1 MNLRRARD
9 YSIGLD
15 LGTGSVGWA
24 VTDAEG
30 NLYSFKGRPAMGSR
44 TFPNAEPASVARIP
58 RGQRRRYERRR
69 QRIELLQQFFMS
81 DMERVDPDFFTRL
94 NQSSLLAEDK
104 DESIASCAWPI
115 FNSSDFTEKDYHK
128 QFPTIYHLRAFLC
141 ESDEKADLRLVYL
154 ALHNIVKHRGNFL
167 YQDNPALSA
176 SDASVDEAVR
186 QLVDALA
193 EWCQNKDIE
202 LSCDAKR
209 IIEVF
214 GDASLRRAGKR
225 DQLKGLLGL
234 PADLAK
240 AMGKEL
246 ASAVLGYTANFS
258 KIFLLS
264 DAEHKFSLGNDEKV
278 EEFETICPNECTSL
292 FFALRTAYS
301 AYFLSGILRDANGKT
316 LSFCKKKEY
325 ERYHDDLALLKAL
338 VREYAPESYQ
348 SFFGGERL
356 VVNGRM
362 TKRYDPTKAKGY
374 TKYDL
379 VHSAGSYDELAKD
392 VKKLLGSLAAD
403 DPRYQQ
409 MMQAFDEERFLRR
422 LKTSDNGS
430 IPYQL
435 HLEEL
440 RAIITRQG
448 EFYPFLKEE
457 SKKIESLVSFRIPY
471 YVGPL
476 TTKNAAVDAHGN
488 KRFAWSE
495 RKPGMESAKVRP
507 WNWDDVIDRGKSAE
521 NFIVRMTG
529 TCTYLQDE
537 KVLPRCSLLYE
548 EFCVLNELNG
558 AHWSADGDHECP
570 FDTSDRRGIVQDLFC
585 GKRRVS
591 YKQVEDW
598 LRQHG
603 NRRARVSGGQGESG
617 FESKMSSYIFF
628 SKDVLHVGRIDPA
641 DFPMIEEIILWNT
654 LFEDRDI
661 LKERIEEAYGDR
673 LNAEQIKT
681 ICKKRFTGWGRLS
694 RRLLTGIKA
703 QTDQGDL
710 SIMDILREG
719 DPNNDHRGK
728 AMVFMGI
735 LHSEDLGFQKKI
747 DQINQEKVSAGKVS
761 LEDLP
766 GSPALRRSINQAMR
780 VVDEIVSIAKCPP
793 SHIYLEVTRDE
804 DGARKGRRSTR
815 RYDAIKA
822 ALEKFKEESPTWFD
836 QDVFGE
842 FRRSRAEDLDERLS
856 LYFMQ
861 GGKSLYSATPLK
873 LELLHTNQYQV
884 DHIIPQSYIKDD
896 SFENKA
902 LVLAGENQ
910 RKSDALLI
918 DSSIRTAMAPYWRA
932 LHQAGLMG
940 DKKFNSLMCSSIS
953 DKRVRG
959 FIARQLV
966 ETSQIVKLA
975 GMMLQSNYPEADV
988 QPVKASLGHDLRV
1001 QAGFIKCREVNDFH
1015 HAHDALIACEVG
1027 RYINQCHPGIYDNP
1041 IGYARAVRE
1050 LVRKQNEEMR
1060 KYGRLP
1066 GSAGFIVGG
1075 FMRTHVD
1082 VDTGEVVWDAEE
1094 ELSRIR
1100 AYLDY
1105 SNVFVT
1111 RMPEE
1116 TSGALWNATIYS
1128 PHYGKTAPTLH
1139 IKQGLDVQR
1148 YGGYSSATFAYFTLY
1163 VAEKGKKRKAELL
1176 GIPISVARKI
1186 EGEPSKLD
1194 AFVAQ
1199 DAEAKKL
1206 KHPLII
1212 RARILKYAR
1221 FEMEGNQF
1229 YFAAQD
1235 AVYSA
1240 RQLVLKGDLY
1250 SVAAKA
1256 CDKHLN
1262 DSCISNEDLIRLY
1275 DELVHKGDLLCNKFG
1290 NVTDVLRAGRERYAG
1305 LSISEKRQLV
1315 CNVLA
1320 YYRSA
1325 TARVDISLVGGPKH
1339 AGNLGI
1345 AFVLNN
1351 PEAIVFVDQSVT
1363 GMFEK
1368 RTRVEL

>member
-1 MNLRRARD
+1 MNLRKARD

-24 VTDAEG
+24 VTDADG
-30 NLYSFKGRPAMGSR
+30 KLYSFKGRPTMGSR
-44 TFPNAEPASVARIP
+44 TFPNAEFASAARIP

-69 QRIELLQQFFMS
+69 QRIKLLQEFFMPG
-81 DMERVDPDFFTRL
+81 MEPIDPDFFTRL
-94 NQSSLLAEDK
+94 NQSSLLPEDK
-104 DESIASCAWPI
+104 DERIFSCARPI
-115 FNSSDFTEKDYHK
+115 FNNSDFTEKDYYK
-128 QFPTIYHLRAFLC
+128 NFPTIYHLRDFLC

-186 QLVDALA
+186 QLVDAFT
-193 EWCQNKDIE
+193 EWCQNREIE

-214 GDASLRRAGKR
+214 GDTLLRRADKR

-234 PADLAK
+234 PADLVK
-240 AMGKEL
+240 TMGKEL

-264 DAEHKFSLGNDEKV
+264 DVEHKFSLGNDEKV
-278 EEFETICPNECTSL
+278 AEFEMICPNECISL
-292 FFALRTAYS
+292 FSALRTAYS
-301 AYFLSGILRDANGKT
+301 AYLLSGILRDANGKT
-316 LSFCKKKEY
+316 LSFCKMKEY
-325 ERYHDDLALLKAL
+325 DRYRDDLALLKAL

-356 VVNGRM
+356 VINGKI

-379 VHSAGSYDELAKD
+379 VHSAGSYDELARD
-392 VKKLLGSLAAD
+392 VKKLLGPIAAD
-403 DPRYQQ
+403 DSRYQQ

-440 RAIITRQG
+440 RAIIARQG
-448 EFYPFLKEE
+448 EYYPFLKEE

-507 WNWDDVIDRGKSAE
+507 WNWDDVIDKGKSAE
-521 NFIVRMTG
+521 NFIMRMTG
-529 TCTYLQDE
+529 TCTYLQGE
-537 KVLPRCSLLYE
+537 KVLPKCSLLYE

-558 AHWSADGDHECP
+558 AHWSADGDHERR
-570 FDTSDRRGIVQDLFC
+570 FDASDRRGIVQDLFC
-585 GKRRVS
+585 SKKRVS

-603 NRRARVSGGQGESG
+603 NCRARVSGGQGESG

-628 SKDVLHVGRIDPA
+628 SKDVLHVDRIDPA
-641 DFPMIEEIILWNT
+641 DYPMIEEIILWNT

-661 LKERIEEAYGDR
+661 LKERIEEAYGDC

-694 RRLLTGIKA
+694 RRLLTGVKA
-703 QTDQGDL
+703 QTDQGEL

-719 DPNNDHRGK
+719 DPNNDHRGR
-728 AMVFMGI
+728 AMVFMEI
-735 LHSEDLGFQKKI
+735 LHSEDLGFQKEI
-747 DQINQEKVSAGKVS
+747 DAINQEKVSAGKVS

-780 VVDEIVSIAKCPP
+780 VVEEIVSIAKCPP
-793 SHIYLEVTRDE
+793 SHIYIEVTRDE
-804 DGARKGRRSTR
+804 DGARKGRRTTR
-815 RYDAIKA
+815 RYDAIKK
-822 ALEKFKEESPTWFD
+822 ALERFKEESPTWFD
-836 QDVFGE
+836 QGVFSE
-842 FRRSRAEDLDERLS
+842 FKRSSAEDLDERLS

-884 DHIIPQSYIKDD
+884 DHIIPQSYTTDN

-918 DSSIRTAMAPYWRA
+918 DSSIRIAMAPYWRA

-940 DKKFNSLMCSSIS
+940 DKKFNSLMCSLIS
-953 DKRVRG
+953 DERVRG

-966 ETSQIVKLA
+966 ETSQIVKLT
-975 GMMLQSNYPEADV
+975 GMMLQAKYPDADV
-988 QPVKASLGHDLRV
+988 RPVKASLGHDLRM

-1015 HAHDALIACEVG
+1015 HAHDALIACEMG

-1041 IGYARAVRE
+1041 IGYAHAVRK
-1050 LVRKQNEEMR
+1050 LVREQGEEMR

-1082 VDTGEVVWDAEE
+1082 DDTGEVLWDSQE

-1116 TSGALWNATIYS
+1116 TSGALWKANLAS
-1128 PHYGKTAPTLH
+1128 PYFGSAKGSIQA
-1139 IKQGLDVQR
+1139 KRGLDCEK
-1148 YGGYSSATFAYFTLY
+1148 YGGYPLDVSSYAYFVMY
-1163 VAEKGKKRKAELL
+1163 VYDNRRKKKSVRIE
-1176 GIPISVARKI
+1176 GILQVVARRI
-1186 EGEPSKLD
+1186 DAGELSLREYLISKLEKD
-1194 AFVAQ
+1194 GEVLLRIVR
-1199 DAEAKKL
+1199 KK
-1206 KHPLII
+1206 
-1212 RARILKYAR
+1212 ILKYQVIEDGANR
-1221 FEMEGNQF
+1221 FYLTGESEVRNVPQAFYSQKELSALLCDVAEMNEEVDRMLSSTYQRLRKWANQK
-1229 YFAAQD
+1229 APRIA
-1235 AVYSA
+1235 S
-1240 RQLVLKGDLY
+1240 VLKIAERESAFNNLLPAGKVEVLLKI
-1250 SVAAKA
+1250 SAVISGK
-1256 CDKHLN
+1256 DKGV
-1262 DSCISNEDLIRLY
+1262 D
-1275 DELVHKGDLLCNKFG
+1275 
-1290 NVTDVLRAGRERYAG
+1290 LRAIGGASNSGVIRYTPPRDG
-1305 LSISEKRQLV
+1305 EL
-1315 CNVLA
+1315 
-1320 YYRSA
+1320 
-1325 TARVDISLVGGPKH
+1325 
-1339 AGNLGI
+1339 
-1345 AFVLNN
+1345 
-1351 PEAIVFVDQSVT
+1351 VFVDQSVT

>member
-1 MNLRRARD
+1 MNLRKARD

-24 VTDAEG
+24 VTDADG
-30 NLYSFKGRPAMGSR
+30 KLYSFKGRPTMGSR
-44 TFPNAEPASVARIP
+44 TFPNAEFASAARIP

-69 QRIELLQQFFMS
+69 QRIKLLQEFFMPG
-81 DMERVDPDFFTRL
+81 MEPIDPDFFTRL
-94 NQSSLLAEDK
+94 NQSSLLPEDK
-104 DESIASCAWPI
+104 DERIFSCARPI
-115 FNSSDFTEKDYHK
+115 FNNSDFTEKDYYK
-128 QFPTIYHLRAFLC
+128 NFPTIYHLRAFLC

-167 YQDNPALSA
+167 YQDNPALNA

-186 QLVDALA
+186 QLVDAFT
-193 EWCQNKDIE
+193 EWCQNREIE

-214 GDASLRRAGKR
+214 GDTSLRRADKR

-234 PADLAK
+234 PADLVK
-240 AMGKEL
+240 TMGKEL

-264 DAEHKFSLGNDEKV
+264 DVEHKFSLGNDEKV
-278 EEFETICPNECTSL
+278 AEFEMICPNECISL
-292 FFALRTAYS
+292 FSALRTAYS
-301 AYFLSGILRDANGKT
+301 AYLLSGILRDANGKT

-325 ERYHDDLALLKAL
+325 DRYHDDLALLKSL
-338 VREYAPESYQ
+338 VWEYAPESYR

-356 VVNGRM
+356 VINGII

-379 VHSAGSYDELAKD
+379 VHSAGSYDELARD

-409 MMQAFDEERFLRR
+409 MMRAFDEERFLRR

-440 RAIITRQG
+440 RAIIARQG

-495 RKPGMESAKVRP
+495 RKPGMERAKVLP
-507 WNWDDVIDRGKSAE
+507 WNWDDVIDKGKSAE
-521 NFIVRMTG
+521 NFIMRMTG
-529 TCTYLQDE
+529 TCTYLQGE
-537 KVLPRCSLLYE
+537 KVLPKCSLLYE

-558 AHWSADGDHECP
+558 AHWSSDGDRESR
-570 FDTSDRRGIVQDLFC
+570 FDAHDRQGIVQDLFC
-585 GKRRVS
+585 RRRVS

-603 NRRARVSGGQGESG
+603 NLRAHVSGGQGESG

-628 SKDVLHVGRIDPA
+628 SKDVLHVDRIDPA
-641 DFPMIEEIILWNT
+641 DYPMIEEIILWNT

-694 RRLLTGIKA
+694 RRLLTGVKA
-703 QTDQGDL
+703 QTDQGEL

-719 DPNNDHRGK
+719 DPNNDHRGR
-728 AMVFMGI
+728 AMVFMEI
-735 LHSEDLGFQKKI
+735 LHSEDLGFQKEI
-747 DQINQEKVSAGKVS
+747 DAINQEKVSAGKVS

-780 VVDEIVSIAKCPP
+780 VVEEIVSIAKCPP
-793 SHIYLEVTRDE
+793 SHIYIEVTRDE
-804 DGARKGRRSTR
+804 DGARKGRRTTR
-815 RYDAIKA
+815 RYDAIKK

-836 QDVFGE
+836 QGVFSE
-842 FRRSRAEDLDERLS
+842 FKRSSAEDLDERLS

-884 DHIIPQSYIKDD
+884 DHIIPQSYTTDN

-918 DSSIRTAMAPYWRA
+918 DSSIRIAMAPYWRA

-940 DKKFNSLMCSSIS
+940 DKKFNSLMCSLIS
-953 DKRVRG
+953 DERVRG

-966 ETSQIVKLA
+966 ETSQIVKLT
-975 GMMLQSNYPEADV
+975 GMMLQAKYPDADV
-988 QPVKASLGHDLRV
+988 RPVKASLGHDLRM

-1015 HAHDALIACEVG
+1015 HAHDALIACEMG

-1041 IGYARAVRE
+1041 IGYAHAVRE
-1050 LVRKQNEEMR
+1050 LVRKQGKEMR

-1082 VDTGEVVWDAEE
+1082 DDTGEVLWDAQE

-1128 PHYGKTAPTLH
+1128 PHYGKTTPTLH
-1139 IKQGLDVQR
+1139 LKQGLDVQR

-1163 VAEKGKKRKAELL
+1163 VAEKGKRRKVELL
-1176 GIPISVARKI
+1176 GIPISVARKV
-1186 EGEPSKLD
+1186 ELEPSELD

-1199 DAEAKKL
+1199 DAEAKRL
-1206 KHPLII
+1206 KHPKII
-1212 RARILKYAR
+1212 RARILKYTR
-1221 FEMEGNQF
+1221 FEMGDNLF

-1240 RQLVLKGDLY
+1240 RQLVLKGDLHG
-1250 SVAAKA
+1250 VAAKA
-1256 CDKHLN
+1256 CDKRLD
-1262 DSCISNEDLIRLY
+1262 DSNMSNEDLIRLY
-1275 DELVHKGDLLCNKFG
+1275 DELVHKGDMLCNKFS
-1290 NVTDVLRAGRERYAG
+1290 NVTDALRAGRGRYVV
-1305 LSISEKRQLV
+1305 LPISEKRQLV
-1315 CNVLA
+1315 RNVLA

-1339 AGNLGI
+1339 AGKLGI

-1351 PEAIVFVDQSVT
+1351 PELIVFVDQSVT

>member
-30 NLYSFKGRPAMGSR
+30 KLYSFKGRPTMGSR

-69 QRIELLQQFFMS
+69 QRVNLLQEFFIPE
-81 DMERVDPDFFTRL
+81 MERVDPDFFTRL
-94 NQSSLLAEDK
+94 NQSNLLAEDK
-104 DESIASCAWPI
+104 DERIASCAWPI
-115 FNSSDFTEKDYHK
+115 FNSSDFTEKDYYK
-128 QFPTIYHLRAFLC
+128 KFPTIYHLRAFLC

-176 SDASVDEAVR
+176 SDASVDEAVW
-186 QLVDALA
+186 QLVDALT
-193 EWCQNKDIE
+193 EWCQNREIE
-202 LSCDAKR
+202 PSCDAKR

-214 GDASLRRAGKR
+214 GDESLRRADKR

-234 PADLAK
+234 PADLSK
-240 AMGKEL
+240 TMGKEL
-246 ASAVLGYTANFS
+246 ATAVLGYTANFS
-258 KIFLLS
+258 KIFLIS

-278 EEFETICPNECTSL
+278 EEFETICPDECRSL
-292 FFALRTAYS
+292 FSALRTVYS
-301 AYFLSGILRDANGKT
+301 AYLLSGILRDANGKT
-316 LSFCKKKEY
+316 LSFCKIKEY
-325 ERYHDDLALLKAL
+325 DRYHDDLALLKAL
-338 VREYAPESYQ
+338 VREYVPESYQ

-379 VHSAGSYDELAKD
+379 VHGADSYDELAKD

-403 DPRYQQ
+403 DLRYQK
-409 MMQAFDEERFLRR
+409 MMRAFDEERFLRR

-440 RAIITRQG
+440 RAIIARQG

-537 KVLPRCSLLYE
+537 KVLPKCSLLYE

-558 AHWSADGDHECP
+558 AHWSADGDYERR
-570 FDTSDRRGIVQDLFC
+570 FDASDRQGIVQDLFC
-585 GKRRVS
+585 KRRVS

-628 SKDVLHVGRIDPA
+628 SKDVLHIDRIDPA
-641 DFPMIEEIILWNT
+641 DYPMIEEIIFWNT

-661 LKERIEEAYGDR
+661 LKERIEEAYGNR
-673 LNAEQIKT
+673 LDTEQIKT

-694 RRLLTGIKA
+694 RRLLTEIKT

-728 AMVFMGI
+728 AMVFMEI
-735 LHSEDLGFQKKI
+735 LHSEDLGFQKEI
-747 DQINQEKVSAGKVS
+747 DRINQEKVSAGKVS

-836 QDVFGE
+836 QGVFGE
-842 FRRSRAEDLDERLS
+842 FKRSSAEDLDERLS

-918 DSSIRTAMAPYWRA
+918 DSSIRIAMAPYWRA

-940 DKKFNSLMCSSIS
+940 DKKFSSLMCSSIS

-1015 HAHDALIACEVG
+1015 HAHDALIACEMG

-1050 LVRKQNEEMR
+1050 LVRKQSEEMR

-1082 VDTGEVVWDAEE
+1082 VDTGEVLWDAEE

-1105 SNVFVT
+1105 PNVFVT

-1116 TSGALWNATIYS
+1116 TSGALWKANLVS
-1128 PHYGKTAPTLH
+1128 PHFGSAKGSIPA
-1139 IKQGLDVQR
+1139 KRRLDCEK
-1148 YGGYSSATFAYFTLY
+1148 YGGYPLDVSSYAYFVMY
-1163 VAEKGKKRKAELL
+1163 VYENRRKKKGVR
-1176 GIPISVARKI
+1176 I
-1186 EGEPSKLD
+1186 EGILQVVAQRIDAGELSLREYLISKLERD
-1194 AFVAQ
+1194 GEFLLRIVR
-1199 DAEAKKL
+1199 KK
-1206 KHPLII
+1206 
-1212 RARILKYAR
+1212 ILKYQVIEDGQNR
-1221 FEMEGNQF
+1221 FYLTGESEVRNVPQAFYSQKELSTLLCDVAEMNEEVGRMLFSTYQRLSKWANQK
-1229 YFAAQD
+1229 APRIA
-1235 AVYSA
+1235 S
-1240 RQLVLKGDLY
+1240 VLKLAERED
-1250 SVAAKA
+1250 AF
-1256 CDKHLN
+1256 DKLLPAEKKEVLLKITKVIN
-1262 DSCISNEDLIRLY
+1262 GKD
-1275 DELVHKGDLLCNKFG
+1275 KGVD
-1290 NVTDVLRAGRERYAG
+1290 LRAIGGASNSGVIRYTPPRNG
-1305 LSISEKRQLV
+1305 E
-1315 CNVLA
+1315 
-1320 YYRSA
+1320 
-1325 TARVDISLVGGPKH
+1325 
-1339 AGNLGI
+1339 
-1345 AFVLNN
+1345 F
-1351 PEAIVFVDQSVT
+1351 VFVDQSIT
-1363 GMFEK
+1363 GMFER